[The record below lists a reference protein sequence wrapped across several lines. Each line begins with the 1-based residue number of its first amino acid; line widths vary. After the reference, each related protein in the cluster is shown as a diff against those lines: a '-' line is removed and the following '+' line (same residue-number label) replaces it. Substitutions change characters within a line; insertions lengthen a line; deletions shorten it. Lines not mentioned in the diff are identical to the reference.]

1 MLEEELE
8 DDIGDERDGE
18 EDSEYMDRQLQLKD
32 GDSEHVKKLKM
43 ELQAM
48 VSEIWNMSNIM
59 IHYTDCLYRHLIAA
73 LTIFLLIL

>member
-18 EDSEYMDRQLQLKD
+18 EDSEYMNRQLQPRD
-32 GDSEHVKKLKM
+32 IDSEHVIKLKM

-59 IHYTDCLYRHLIAA
+59 IHYTDYLYRHLIAA

>member
-18 EDSEYMDRQLQLKD
+18 EDSEYMKRQLQPQD
-32 GDSEHVKKLKM
+32 GDSEHVKKLKT

-48 VSEIWNMSNIM
+48 VSEIWNISNIM
-59 IHYTDCLYRHLIAA
+59 INYTDCLYRHLIAA